1 MNLKMNDMDDF
12 RSGYV
17 AIVGLPNV
25 GKSTLLNQILN
36 QKLGIVTRKPGTTR
50 TNILGILNK
59 SNGQIVF
66 CDTPGIERAK
76 SRLDRIL
83 VEEVKT
89 ACANADIIL
98 YMIDVSSYFH
108 QEIIQEFLANLNV
121 PIILVLNKIDK
132 LKDKTVLFEMINK
145 FSTTN
150 KIDDI
155 VPVSAQKNQNVSRLL
170 DVVLKMLPLGPAL
183 YPPDILSDSDDI
195 FFVSELIREQV
206 YLNSYKEI
214 PYSSAVRVNRFE
226 MNAKKSL
233 FEIEAVIFVE
243 KDSQKGILIGKN
255 GSKIK
260 LIGESSRLEI
270 ENYLDSKIFLNLKV
284 GVKENW
290 RQKDSSLS
298 ELGYSN

>member
-59 SNGQIVF
+59 PNGQIVF

-98 YMIDVSSYFH
+98 YMIDVSSNFN

-132 LKDKTVLFEMINK
+132 LKDRTVLFEMINN

-150 KIDDI
+150 KIEDI

-170 DVVLKMLPLGPAL
+170 DVVLKMLPLGPEL
-183 YPPDILSDSDDI
+183 YPPDILSDSDDV

-206 YLNSYKEI
+206 YLKSYKEI

-226 MNAKKSL
+226 MNTKKSL

-270 ENYLDSKIFLNLKV
+270 EDYLNSKVFLNLKV